1 MIDVDKWQEI
11 FESINRH
18 RLRTLLTA
26 FGVAWGIFMLVM
38 LLGMGN
44 GLQNGIKHQFEGDA
58 LNSLWINTGRTSKSH
73 NGLGEGRLIRLNND
87 DYKYL
92 ISQFDEISKISGKYF
107 LSWSSVVTHGQK
119 SQTYSVQGTHPDG
132 AYIESLELLSGRYF
146 HNEDLNKLRKV
157 AVIGR
162 DVKDEFFGD
171 DIDPIGQSIV
181 IDGNSYQVI
190 GVFYDKEEGRTMQ
203 RVYVPISTL
212 QTNYSN
218 FRRIDQMI
226 IDLGDLGYEEVIEV
240 EEAVKRT
247 LQERKLI
254 HPEDRQAIRI
264 WNMAEEFQG
273 FKSLMNAIKGIMWI
287 VGIFSIIAGVIGV
300 SNIMLIIVKDRTKE
314 IGIRK
319 ALGATPRSIVS
330 MIFQES
336 IFITA
341 IAGYIG
347 LVLGIAALAG
357 LSFLETEFFRR
368 PEINIWIAITATLI
382 LILAGALA
390 GLLPAIQA
398 SRINPVQAIKSD

>member
-1 MIDVDKWQEI
+1 MIDLDKWQEI

-26 FGVAWGIFMLVM
+26 FGVAWGIFILVM

-44 GLQNGIKHQFEGDA
+44 GLQNGVKHQFEGDA
-58 LNSLWINTGRTSKSH
+58 LNSLWINTGQTSKSY
-73 NGLGEGRLIRLNND
+73 NGLGEGRLVRLDND

-107 LSWSSVVTHGQK
+107 LSWSSVVTYGSK
-119 SQTYSVQGTHPDG
+119 TQTYSVQGTHPDG

-146 HNEDLNKLRKV
+146 HNEDLNNLRKV

-162 DVKDEFFGD
+162 DVQEFFGD
-171 DIDPIGQSIV
+171 DIDPIGKSV
-181 IDGNSYQVI
+181 MIDGASYQVI
-190 GVFYDKEEGRTMQ
+190 GVFYDKEEGRTMK

-218 FRRIDQMI
+218 FRRIDQMV
-226 IDLGDLGYEEVIEV
+226 IDLGDLAHADVMAV
-240 EEAVKRT
+240 EEAIKRT
-247 LQERKLI
+247 LQERKLV

-264 WNMAEEFQG
+264 WNMAEEFQS
-273 FKSLMNAIKGIMWI
+273 FKSLMTAINGIMWI

-347 LVLGIAALAG
+347 LVVGIAALAG

-368 PEINIWIAITATLI
+368 PEINIWIAIAATMI

-398 SRINPVQAIKSD
+398 SRINPVEAIKSD

>member
-1 MIDVDKWQEI
+1 
-11 FESINRH
+11 
-18 RLRTLLTA
+18 
-26 FGVAWGIFMLVM
+26 
-38 LLGMGN
+38 
-44 GLQNGIKHQFEGDA
+44 
-58 LNSLWINTGRTSKSH
+58 
-73 NGLGEGRLIRLNND
+73 
-87 DYKYL
+87 
-92 ISQFDEISKISGKYF
+92 
-107 LSWSSVVTHGQK
+107 
-119 SQTYSVQGTHPDG
+119 
-132 AYIESLELLSGRYF
+132 
-146 HNEDLNKLRKV
+146 
-157 AVIGR
+157 
-162 DVKDEFFGD
+162 
-171 DIDPIGQSIV
+171 
-181 IDGNSYQVI
+181 
-190 GVFYDKEEGRTMQ
+190 
-203 RVYVPISTL
+203 VPISTL

-273 FKSLMNAIKGIMWI
+273 FKSLMTAIKGIMWI

-341 IAGYIG
+341 IAGYVG

-382 LILAGALA
+382 LIMAGALA

>member
-18 RLRTLLTA
+18 KLRTLLTA

-58 LNSLWINTGRTSKSH
+58 LNSLWINTSRTSKSH
-73 NGLGEGRLIRLNND
+73 NGLGEGRLVRLDND
-87 DYKYL
+87 DYQYL

-107 LSWSSVVTHGQK
+107 LSWSSVVTYGQK
-119 SQTYSVQGTHPDG
+119 TQTYSVQGTHPDG
-132 AYIESLELLSGRYF
+132 AHIESLEILSGRYF
-146 HNEDLNKLRKV
+146 HTEDLNKLRKV

-162 DVKDEFFGD
+162 DVRDEFFVED
-171 DIDPIGQSIV
+171 DDPIGKSIIV
-181 IDGNSYQVI
+181 DGNSYQVI

-203 RVYVPISTL
+203 RIYVPISTL

-226 IDLGDLGYEEVIEV
+226 VDLGDLPYDDVIQV

-247 LQERKLI
+247 LQERKLV

-264 WNMAEEFQG
+264 WNMAEEFQS
-273 FKSLMNAIKGIMWI
+273 FKSLMTAIKSIMWV

-347 LVLGIAALAG
+347 LVLGVAALSG
-357 LSFLETEFFRR
+357 LSFLETEFFRS
-368 PEINIWIAITATLI
+368 PEINLWIAILATLI
-382 LILAGALA
+382 LIFAGALA

>member
-1 MIDVDKWQEI
+1 MID
-11 FESINRH
+11 
-18 RLRTLLTA
+18 
-26 FGVAWGIFMLVM
+26 
-38 LLGMGN
+38 
-44 GLQNGIKHQFEGDA
+44 
-58 LNSLWINTGRTSKSH
+58 
-73 NGLGEGRLIRLNND
+73 
-87 DYKYL
+87 
-92 ISQFDEISKISGKYF
+92 
-107 LSWSSVVTHGQK
+107 
-119 SQTYSVQGTHPDG
+119 G
-132 AYIESLELLSGRYF
+132 A
-146 HNEDLNKLRKV
+146 
-157 AVIGR
+157 
-162 DVKDEFFGD
+162 
-171 DIDPIGQSIV
+171 
-181 IDGNSYQVI
+181 SYQVI
-190 GVFYDKEEGRTMQ
+190 GVFYDKEEGRTMK

-218 FRRIDQMI
+218 FRRIDQMV
-226 IDLGDLGYEEVIEV
+226 IDLGDLAHADVMAV
-240 EEAVKRT
+240 EEAIKRT
-247 LQERKLI
+247 LQERKLV

-264 WNMAEEFQG
+264 WNMAEEFQS
-273 FKSLMNAIKGIMWI
+273 FKSLMTAINGIMWI